1 MMRQL
6 NKEERELTQKNVK
19 RNEEEEM
26 QLAMNIA
33 YNEDLIKKQKEL
45 RQFDDKWRN
54 YLRSIKDKDDQ
65 NLIKLMKEELENK
78 KELIKISEDQL
89 KKGVEQR
96 IPSGV

>member
-1 MMRQL
+1 MRQL